1 MTSFLSLL
9 AGLFLAVGGPV
20 TGLSVQPAPERT
32 EVLVSME
39 GQAEYRDFTMQ
50 GPNRLVLDLMG
61 ARHALPGENFLD
73 IHRGGVRA
81 IRTSQYSADI
91 VRVVIELD
99 ELVGYQI
106 LQKDGELRVVL
117 ENRGDTFAPWTAAP
131 RPAAQAAG
139 ALSPAKRVDGSAV
152 GERNGARPKT
162 RRLDARKGLPL
173 QADADRITVTFSN
186 APISEVLF
194 TFAEYADR
202 SIIPGADVDV
212 RVSAEIRDQ
221 PWDVALQALLES
233 YGLVAQEMESGII
246 RVDDLQNLTERE
258 SLEPMSTRAFRI
270 NYAPASELQAAVEPL
285 LSRGGG
291 QGGAGGMAGGGRI
304 SVGQST
310 NTLIVTDVPRVLD
323 QVEGLVEELDRET
336 PQVAI
341 SAKIIFVNRTDMSD
355 FGVTYDL
362 KDSDGNQLNLLTPGA
377 VDEDGDG
384 VIELPDEQV
393 PVGTDVISLGGS
405 SIAALGNARSRIPNP
420 NMTLLTSL
428 IVGRHTLISF
438 IEALESVNL
447 SDIQAAPNVT
457 VMNNQEARILVGEET
472 PIRVIEAQA
481 GATAGAGV
489 IPTAQVEIR
498 ETGIILQAVPQ
509 VTNDGKILLQLH
521 AERSAAIPAEADAGF
536 IFQTQEADS
545 RVLVDDGETVVI
557 GGLTVTEKS
566 EVRSGIPLLMELP
579 LLGRL
584 FRVTRESTIQRDLI
598 ILVTPTI
605 VRGEWR

>member
-1 MTSFLSLL
+1 
-9 AGLFLAVGGPV
+9 
-20 TGLSVQPAPERT
+20 
-32 EVLVSME
+32 
-39 GQAEYRDFTMQ
+39 
-50 GPNRLVLDLMG
+50 
-61 ARHALPGENFLD
+61 
-73 IHRGGVRA
+73 
-81 IRTSQYSADI
+81 
-91 VRVVIELD
+91 
-99 ELVGYQI
+99 
-106 LQKDGELRVVL
+106 
-117 ENRGDTFAPWTAAP
+117 
-131 RPAAQAAG
+131 
-139 ALSPAKRVDGSAV
+139 
-152 GERNGARPKT
+152 
-162 RRLDARKGLPL
+162 
-173 QADADRITVTFSN
+173 
-186 APISEVLF
+186 
-194 TFAEYADR
+194 
-202 SIIPGADVDV
+202 
-212 RVSAEIRDQ
+212 
-221 PWDVALQALLES
+221 
-233 YGLVAQEMESGII
+233 
-246 RVDDLQNLTERE
+246 
-258 SLEPMSTRAFRI
+258 
-270 NYAPASELQAAVEPL
+270 
-285 LSRGGG
+285 
-291 QGGAGGMAGGGRI
+291 
-304 SVGQST
+304 
-310 NTLIVTDVPRVLD
+310 
-323 QVEGLVEELDRET
+323 
-336 PQVAI
+336 VAI

-362 KDSDGNQLNLLTPGA
+362 KDSDGNQLNVLTPGA

-457 VMNNQEARILVGEET
+457 VMNTQEARILVGEET